1 MSCGASASNPSRNMC
16 MAVIRQR
23 QVVADSWQLLK
34 AAADGGLAVPA
45 EGDVI
50 VPLGVW
56 RAQRDALRTRAG
68 KLGVWLDSHED
79 PALIADDLRHFE
91 LIAVNFPQ
99 FTDGRGYSIARLLR
113 ERYGWR
119 GELRAI
125 GDVLRDQLFYLAR
138 CGFDAFSLRAGQD
151 ANAAL
156 PRSKISAKATR
167 RPSSDRSRCS
177 GGA

>member
-1 MSCGASASNPSRNMC
+1 
-16 MAVIRQR
+16 MAVIIKQL
-23 QVVADSWQLLK
+23 QIVADNWQLLK
-34 AAADGGLAVPA
+34 PASDGGLAVPA

-56 RAQRDALRTRAG
+56 RERRDALIRRADR
-68 KLGVWLDSHED
+68 LGVWLDSDDD
-79 PALIADDLRHFE
+79 PALLADDFKHFE

-138 CGFDAFSLRAGQD
+138 CGFDAFSLRPGQD
-151 ANAAL
+151 AQAAL
-156 PRSKISAKATR
+156 SAFDDFSEGYQASVERSQPLFR
-167 RPSSDRSRCS
+167 RR
-177 GGA
+177 GAVSPDGMEPA

>member
-1 MSCGASASNPSRNMC
+1 
-16 MAVIRQR
+16 MAVIIKQR
-23 QVVADSWQLLK
+23 QVVADNWQLLK
-34 AAADGGLAVPA
+34 PAGDGSLTVPA

-56 RAQRDALRTRAG
+56 RERRDALIGRAG

-79 PALIADDLRHFE
+79 PALLAGDLQNFE

-151 ANAAL
+151 VQSAL
-156 PRSKISAKATR
+156 SAFEDFSEGYQSSVERPQPLFR
-167 RPSSDRSRCS
+167 RR
-177 GGA
+177 GAVSPDGMELA